1 MTAQHYVE
9 HFASEM
15 GKLRALDDKNQAKE
29 IAYITEDECMKAI
42 KSMALPCPFCGGA
55 NLYFYRQTSFCA
67 VICNACGAQKR
78 GGAHSNSSAFTPESR
93 EWQMQNLAD
102 VVNAWN
108 QRAQKGA
115 SE

>member
-15 GKLRALDDKNQAKE
+15 GKLRALDDKNQAKA
-29 IAYITEDECMKAI
+29 IAYIAEDECMKAI
-42 KSMALPCPFCGGA
+42 KAMALPCPFCGSA
-55 NLYFYRQTSFCA
+55 NLSFYHSVRFCL
-67 VICNACGAQKR
+67 VICNYCGAKKR
-78 GGAHSNSSAFTPESR
+78 RGDGESEFEIGSR

>member
-15 GKLRALDDKNQAKE
+15 EKLRALDDKSQAKA
-29 IAYITEDECMKAI
+29 IAYIAEDECMKAI
-42 KSMALPCPFCGGA
+42 KAMALPCPFCGGA
-55 NLYFYRQTSFCA
+55 NLYFYPQARSCL
-67 VICNACGAQKR
+67 VSCGACGAQKH
-78 GGAHSNSSAFTPESR
+78 GGAGMAAFTPESR

-102 VVNAWN
+102 AVNAWN

>member
-1 MTAQHYVE
+1 MLTTQHYVE

-15 GKLRALDDKNQAKE
+15 EKLRALDDKNQAKE
-29 IAYITEDECMKAI
+29 IAHIAEHNCMKAI
-42 KSMALPCPFCGGA
+42 KEMALPCPCCGSAHLSFYHSVRFC
-55 NLYFYRQTSFCA
+55 L
-67 VICNACGAQKR
+67 VICNYCGAKKR
-78 GGAHSNSSAFTPESR
+78 RGDGESEFEIGSS

-115 SE
+115 PA

>member
-1 MTAQHYVE
+1 MTTQHYVE

-15 GKLRALDDKNQAKE
+15 EKLRALDDKNQAKA
-29 IAYITEDECMKAI
+29 IAYIAEDDCMKAI
-42 KSMALPCPFCGGA
+42 KAMALPCPFCGGA

-108 QRAQKGA
+108 QRT
-115 SE
+115 